1 MARADKGPIVRIPW
15 KGSVSTRQRLPRG
28 AVRALEAM

>member
-1 MARADKGPIVRIPW
+1 MARADNGPIMGIPW
-15 KGSVSTRQRLPRG
+15 KGYVSTRQRLPRG